1 MGTERNQ
8 TRLLVGMASMQTP
21 SFVVSD
27 RCSSVF
33 CLSRAYSYFS
43 TGCAILQVDI
53 TAKGHVGGAGS
64 AKTPKVS
71 ETFGVC
77 PSLRVRGYVAA
88 MESRPTCAVAAR
100 RGEGTRRPQRSPRPL
115 GSVLYFACGGTWR
128 LWKAALRVL
137 SPRGGARGT
146 GGRLWKAALR
156 VLSPRGG
163 ARGTGGYGKPPYVCC
178 RREAGR
184 GDGRL
189 WKAALRVLSPR
200 GGARGTR
207 RPQRSPRPL
216 GSVLRFACGG
226 TWRLGV
232 ADAPRLTAVRRP
244 LPAVG

>member
-1 MGTERNQ
+1 MRRPQRSPRPLGSVP
-8 TRLLVGMASMQTP
+8 LL
-21 SFVVSD
+21 
-27 RCSSVF
+27 
-33 CLSRAYSYFS
+33 RA
-43 TGCAILQVDI
+43 
-53 TAKGHVGGAGS
+53 
-64 AKTPKVS
+64 
-71 ETFGVC
+71 
-77 PSLRVRGYVAA
+77 RGYVAA

-100 RGEGTRRPQRSPRPL
+100 RGEGT
-115 GSVLYFACGGTWR
+115 
-128 LWKAALRVL
+128 
-137 SPRGGARGT
+137 

-163 ARGTGGYGKPPYVCC
+163 ARGCEDPKGLRDLWGLSFTSRAGVRGGYGKPPYVCC

-184 GDGRL
+184 GDGWAAMESRPTCAVAARRGEGVGGYGKPPYVCCRREAGRGGGRL

-232 ADAPRLTAVRRP
+232 ADAPRLTAVRCP
-244 LPAVG
+244 PSANG